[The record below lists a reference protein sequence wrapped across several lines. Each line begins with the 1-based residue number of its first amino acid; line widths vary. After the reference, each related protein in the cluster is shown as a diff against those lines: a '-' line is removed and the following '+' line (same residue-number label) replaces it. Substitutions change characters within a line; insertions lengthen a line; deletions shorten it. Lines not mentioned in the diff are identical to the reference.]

1 MTTAKNKL
9 RDKMALGASS
19 PDKFAAAELVMAEGG
34 LTPAALR
41 PEVLA
46 PPLATPVKKAT
57 RTHQVTT
64 AQGKQPAGEGQ
75 AVRES
80 LTLLPEESQLI
91 DSLRLRLA
99 TLGVIPNRSE
109 VLRAGI
115 LALTQLDN
123 APLATVVA
131 RVEKLKPG
139 RKS

>member
-9 RDKMALGASS
+9 RNKMTLGASS

-41 PEVLA
+41 PEVLTA
-46 PPLATPVKKAT
+46 PIATPAKKVT
-57 RTHQVTT
+57 SKQVTS

-115 LALTQLDN
+115 LALTQFDN
-123 APLATVVA
+123 ASLATVLA
-131 RVEKLKPG
+131 KVEKLKPG